1 MPPTLRVQ
9 RLHPDARLPER
20 MTALAAGMDLA
31 ACLDAA
37 PEMML
42 APGARAL
49 IPTGLALAI
58 PEGFEGQ
65 IRPRSGLAHRHGVT
79 VLNSP
84 GTIDADY
91 RGELR
96 VLLVNFGHAPAR
108 IQTGDRIAQLVI
120 APVAAL
126 PVEEVETLDRVDSR
140 DPAGFGSTGGFSTS

>member
-31 ACLDAA
+31 ACLEEA
-37 PEMML
+37 PEITL

-58 PEGFEGQ
+58 PAGFEGQ
-65 IRPRSGLAHRHGVT
+65 IRPRSGLAYRHGVT
-79 VLNSP
+79 VLNAP

-96 VLLVNFGHAPAR
+96 VLLVNLGQEPAR

-126 PVEEVETLDRVDSR
+126 VAEEAQTLGHVDSR